1 MAFFRRLFYVRPYQ
15 EFINRMSF
23 ARNDLERLADILSI
37 AADQE
42 IMPRFRS
49 LGVGGIREKTSA
61 LDLVTDADEQ
71 AEAAM
76 KAAIAK
82 AFPKAAFIGEESV
95 EKDRGL
101 LKVIADAELA
111 IIIDPVDGTSNFAWG
126 LPLFGVLAAVVAKG
140 ETIGGI
146 IYDPVGR
153 DCTFALKG
161 QGAWAK
167 SESGATRDI
176 RVSKPTTLANMTG
189 TTSWYLMPEPMRSRV
204 AANIAKTRACFA
216 YRCAAYEY
224 RIVAEGLVDFS
235 LHYKLMPWDHAAG
248 VLIHAEAGGYSA
260 LLDGSPYLPSK
271 FEGGIISAPSREIWH
286 ILRDNLLK

>member
-1 MAFFRRLFYVRPYQ
+1 M
-15 EFINRMSF
+15 NF

-49 LGVGGIREKTSA
+49 LGAGGIREKTSA

-101 LKVIADAELA
+101 LAQIADAELS

-126 LPLFGVLAAVVAKG
+126 LPLFGVLAAVVTKG

-161 QGAWAK
+161 EGAWGK

-176 RVSKPTTLANMTG
+176 RVSKPISLAEMTG
-189 TTSWYLMPEPMRSRV
+189 TSSWYLMPEPMRTRV
-204 AANIAKTRACFA
+204 ATNIAKTGACFS

-260 LLDGSPYLPSK
+260 LFDGSPYTPTR
-271 FEGGIISAPSREIWH
+271 FEGGIISAPSKDIWQL
-286 ILRDNLLK
+286 LRDELLG

>member
-1 MAFFRRLFYVRPYQ
+1 MAFFQRIFYVRHNQ
-15 EFINRMSF
+15 EFITTMSF

-82 AFPKAAFIGEESV
+82 AFPRAAFIGEESV

-101 LKVIADAELA
+101 LKLIADAELA

-126 LPLFGVLAAVVAKG
+126 LPLFGVLAAVVARG

-167 SESGATRDI
+167 SESGTTRDI
-176 RVSKPTTLANMTG
+176 QVSKPTTLANMTG

-286 ILRDNLLK
+286 LLRDNLFK